1 MSSDKEKIIRLY
13 VGELPLIKNIIE
25 RLGLREIF
33 AKYIKPHRN
42 EKIPAVD
49 SLMILL
55 FNITCGRQ
63 PLYELE
69 EWVEHINPIHLKEGS
84 SMTIGSV
91 KPCISFI
98 LQIVLR

>member
-1 MSSDKEKIIRLY
+1 MSSDKEKIVRLY

-25 RLGLREIF
+25 RLGLKEIF
-33 AKYIKPHRN
+33 AKYIRPHKN

-49 SLMILL
+49 SLMVLL

-69 EWVEHINPIHLKEGS
+69 EWVEHINPKIFGYDSFKK
-84 SMTIGSV
+84 IGRASCRERV
-91 KPCISFI
+91 
-98 LQIVLR
+98 